1 MLRFFDTHAHLD
13 LLGLKTNETA
23 QQLIANAHSVGVEK
37 ILIPTIFAKNFE
49 KITTYCQP
57 FSQLVYGFGLHP
69 YFIEQHQ
76 KSDLDYLEK
85 SLSNKNS
92 QCVAIA
98 EIGLDKRLTPELWQ
112 KQCDFLVSQ
121 LGIAKRFN
129 LPVSLHSVKTHSEL
143 YTFLKQAQLPETG
156 VIHAFNGSFQQAK
169 NFVDLGYKI
178 GVGGSIT
185 YPRANKTRQ
194 AIAKLPL
201 EALVLETDSPDMPIY
216 QQQGKVNRPER
227 IIEIFDVLCELK
239 AETKEDIA
247 EQIWQ
252 TSAQIFNNFCKK

>member
-13 LLGLKTNETA
+13 LLGLKTDETA
-23 QQLIANAHSVGVEK
+23 QQLIANAQLVGVKK
-37 ILIPTIFAKNFE
+37 ILIPTIFAKDFE
-49 KITTYCQP
+49 KITAYCEP
-57 FSQLVYGFGLHP
+57 FSQQLVYGFGLHP

-76 KSDLDYLEK
+76 NSDLDYLEK
-85 SLSNKNS
+85 SLSNRNA
-92 QCVAIA
+92 QCVAVA
-98 EIGLDKRLTPELWQ
+98 EIGLDKRLAPELWQ

-121 LGIAKRFN
+121 LVMAKQSN

-143 YTFLKQAQLPETG
+143 YALLKQAQLSKTG

-194 AIAKLPL
+194 VIAKLPL
-201 EALVLETDSPDMPIY
+201 DTLVLETDSPDMPIY

-227 IIEIFDVLCELK
+227 IVEIFEVLCELRS
-239 AETKEDIA
+239 E
-247 EQIWQ
+247 
-252 TSAQIFNNFCKK
+252 S